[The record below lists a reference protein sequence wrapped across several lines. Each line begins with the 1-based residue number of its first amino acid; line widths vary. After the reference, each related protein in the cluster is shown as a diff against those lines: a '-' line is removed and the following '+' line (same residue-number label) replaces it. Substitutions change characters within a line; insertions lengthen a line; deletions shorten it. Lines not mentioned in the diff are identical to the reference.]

1 MPLTDVFPGRH
12 FLYNFA
18 PEDASGLIVDRH
30 VINTTDTEPNEH
42 YLV

>member
-18 PEDASGLIVDRH
+18 PRRCLWAIVDRYG
-30 VINTTDTEPNEH
+30 INTTDTEPNDH

>member
-12 FLYNFA
+12 FYIILR
-18 PEDASGLIVDRH
+18 PEDASGLIVDRYG
-30 VINTTDTEPNEH
+30 INTTDTEPNDH